1 MINNS
6 YLLGLFGG
14 GYAPVPSFGLG
25 GSSTA
30 SKTPTAPWSG
40 GGPAPE
46 PDALV
51 RAALGGR
58 DFIDLRAPQ
67 LDAKGAAED

>member
-46 PDALV
+46 PQKPRSGDLLIAALL
-51 RAALGGR
+51 ALGGGSTTQV
-58 DFIDLRAPQ
+58 P
-67 LDAKGAAED
+67 